1 MGPEG
6 CAKAGTAANN
16 AAESAAQASGGV
28 IFMAVLSGFDVID
41 RFCGWSIRVYRTA
54 RREFGSMQVLESA
67 CVG

>member
-1 MGPEG
+1 
-6 CAKAGTAANN
+6 
-16 AAESAAQASGGV
+16 
-28 IFMAVLSGFDVID
+28 MAVLSGFDVID